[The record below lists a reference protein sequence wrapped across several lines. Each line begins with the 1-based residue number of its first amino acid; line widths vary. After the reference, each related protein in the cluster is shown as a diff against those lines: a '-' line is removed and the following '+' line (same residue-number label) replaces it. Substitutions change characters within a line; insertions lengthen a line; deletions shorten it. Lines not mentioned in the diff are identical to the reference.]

1 MFPLKL
7 QWLFRLPLAT
17 ERSLPELMRKM
28 KRSQEADPLHII
40 NNVNT
45 SVNVVKIF
53 PRVKEGGALVKF
65 SYGEGTSAAGVEEA
79 VKIYLKESKI
89 RPWWNP
95 FGRVRASL
103 VKGKPWLED
112 LFRMPSVRL
121 KVEFMP
127 PEPGKEPAELTEE
140 QLYSFFRPYGKL
152 FNIVTQPS
160 DSKILPKFALLDF
173 AGARRAVMAKNCMH
187 GYKVSEAE
195 GGGKSGT
202 VLRLS
207 YEQRIKAHWVRDWI
221 VSHPRIVI
229 PIVAAVVAGITVAIF
244 DP

>member
-7 QWLFRLPLAT
+7 NWLFRLPLAA
-17 ERSLPELMRKM
+17 ERSLPELM
-28 KRSQEADPLHII
+28 KRMEKSQEADPRNII
-40 NNVNT
+40 NNANT
-45 SVNVVKIF
+45 SVDVIEIL
-53 PRVKEGGALVKF
+53 PRPKEGGAFVKF
-65 SYGEGTSAAGVEEA
+65 SYGEGSSAAGVEEA
-79 VKIYLKESKI
+79 IKSYLKEAKI
-89 RPWWNP
+89 KPWWNP
-95 FGRVRASL
+95 FERMRARL
-103 VKGKPWLED
+103 VKGKPWVED
-112 LFRMPSVRL
+112 LFRIPSVRL

-127 PEPGKEPAELTEE
+127 PEPGKEAAALTEE

-152 FNIVTQPS
+152 ANIVTQPS

-173 AGARRAVMAKNCMH
+173 AKAKRAVMAKNCMH

-207 YEQRIKAHWVRDWI
+207 YEQRAKAHWFRDWI
-221 VSHPRIVI
+221 VNHPRIVI
-229 PIVAAVVAGITVAIF
+229 PIVATFVAGITVAIF